1 MPRLFIP
8 PAMRDLVPGQ
18 EAIRADDGTVRAV
31 IDQLDSQYPGLKSRL
46 VDDNGKLRAGISV
59 SVNGAIASLG
69 LRQSVSGDDEVHF
82 LPAIAGG

>member
-1 MPRLFIP
+1 MPQVFIP
-8 PAMRDLVPGQ
+8 PAMRDLIPEQ

-31 IDQLDSQYPGLKSRL
+31 IDQLDIQYPGLKTRL

-69 LRQSVSGDDEVHF
+69 LRHSVNGDDEVHF